1 VVRSV
6 ADVSSDDWS
15 DSDDDLDD
23 HDDLDDLRAFGA
35 AGDLDELDRWLAES
49 RVDAAVT
56 SRRKERWLAQ
66 QAGEE
71 ASVAGVLR
79 DLGERGT
86 TVVVSTVAERRH
98 RGRVRAVGDD
108 FAILDTEQGEVV
120 VRLAAVSAVRVPG
133 DGAVTGDRAD
143 RLTVTLADVLPT
155 MAADRPRVTAVTRS
169 GEQVHGELRSAG
181 RDVAMLR
188 LDGSPSDLAYLPLGS
203 VAELVLR

>member
-1 VVRSV
+1 VT
-6 ADVSSDDWS
+6 SDDWS

-120 VRLAAVSAVRVPG
+120 VRFAAVSAVRVPG

-155 MAADRPRVTAVTRS
+155 MAADRPRGAPPRRPTSRLGLPPARQRGGAGAALARAAPAGGPGQSSSLAWWTGS
-169 GEQVHGELRSAG
+169 G
-181 RDVAMLR
+181 
-188 LDGSPSDLAYLPLGS
+188 
-203 VAELVLR
+203 